1 MKKVGLII
9 LSKLYR
15 YGQLTNNV
23 FFKIFDT
30 KVLPI
35 LMYGAEIWGIQAR
48 QEVERVQHYACKRYL
63 CARQN
68 STNDA
73 VMGDCGR
80 YPLYVTM
87 ANRVIRYWI
96 KITKM
101 QDHRYVKK
109 SRGGHSLVSSV
120 PMRDQR
126 IVEHTLNSVI
136 DI

>member
-1 MKKVGLII
+1 MANDQATNGKRVLVSS

-30 KVLPI
+30 NVPPI

-48 QEVERVQHYACKRYL
+48 QEVERVQYCAFKRFL
-63 CARQN
+63 CARHN

-73 VMGDCGR
+73 VMGDRGR

-87 ANRVIRYWI
+87 AIVFKLRKCRTIDMSKSAIRCSSAMM
-96 KITKM
+96 K
-101 QDHRYVKK
+101 
-109 SRGGHSLVSSV
+109 LVV
-120 PMRDQR
+120 
-126 IVEHTLNSVI
+126 
-136 DI
+136 